1 MHEDVSETS
10 DSRTWLLLLHQLPPQ
25 PAYFRVKIWRRLQG
39 LGAVAV
45 KNSVYALPANDDAL
59 EDFQWLTKEIVAGG
73 GEATIVEARFVDG
86 LSDQQVIAL
95 FDAARTADWDEIVA
109 EARQLGDGWRD
120 LSADDARTRIDR
132 LAKRAEKVAAID
144 FFGTTGRVTA
154 AGILEDLQRRLAG
167 DADREAPAMSID
179 AAVRLW
185 LNHTWVTR
193 RNVAVDRIASAW
205 LIRRFIDPQARFKF
219 VDGRGYK
226 PEPDE
231 LRFDMFEAE
240 FTHEGDRCTFET
252 LLRRASFDDPALTA
266 IGEVV
271 HDIDLK
277 DDRYERPET
286 AGVATLMNALARG
299 PLDDAA
305 RLARGGDLFDG
316 LYEAFTAAAKKG
328 KKK

>member
-1 MHEDVSETS
+1 MTDASIARS
-10 DSRTWLLLLHQLPPQ
+10 WLLLLHQLPPQ
-25 PAYFRVKIWRRLQG
+25 PAYFRVKIWRRLQS
-39 LGAVAV
+39 LGAVGV

-59 EDFQWLTKEIVAGG
+59 EDFQWLAQEIVAGG
-73 GEATIVEARFVDG
+73 GEATIVEARLVEG

-109 EARQLGDGWRD
+109 EARQLADGWRE
-120 LSADDARTRIDR
+120 LAAEEARTRVER
-132 LAKRAEKVAAID
+132 LAKRAEKIAAID
-144 FFGTTGRVTA
+144 FFGTTGRVAA
-154 AGILEDLQRRLAG
+154 AGIIEELQRRLAG
-167 DADREAPAMSID
+167 GAEREVPAMTTE
-179 AAVRLW
+179 AALKLW
-185 LNHTWVTR
+185 LNRTWVTR

-226 PEPDE
+226 PEPEE

-252 LLRRASFDDPALTA
+252 LLRRASLDDPALVA

-286 AGVATLMNALARG
+286 AGVATLMSALANG
-299 PLDDAA
+299 PLDDAG
-305 RLARGGDLFDG
+305 RLARGADLLDG
-316 LYEAFTAAAKKG
+316 LYDAFAAAAKKE

>member
-1 MHEDVSETS
+1 MTDASIARS
-10 DSRTWLLLLHQLPPQ
+10 WLLLLHQLPPQ
-25 PAYFRVKIWRRLQG
+25 PAYFRVKIWRRLQS

-59 EDFQWLTKEIVAGG
+59 EDFQWLAQEIVAGG
-73 GEATIVEARFVDG
+73 GEATIVEARLVDG

-109 EARQLGDGWRD
+109 EARQLADGWRE
-120 LSADDARTRIDR
+120 LAADEARTRVER
-132 LAKRAEKVAAID
+132 LAKRAEKIAAID
-144 FFGTTGRVTA
+144 FFGTTGRVAA
-154 AGILEDLQRRLAG
+154 AGLIEELQRRLAG
-167 DADREAPAMSID
+167 GAEREAPAMTTE
-179 AAVRLW
+179 AALKLW
-185 LNHTWVTR
+185 LNRTWVTR

-226 PEPDE
+226 PEPEE

-252 LLRRASFDDPALTA
+252 LLRRASLDDPALVA

-286 AGVATLMNALARG
+286 AGVATLMSALANG

-305 RLARGGDLFDG
+305 RLARGADLLDG
-316 LYEAFTAAAKKG
+316 LYDAFAAAAKKE

>member
-1 MHEDVSETS
+1 VTETFDGRS
-10 DSRTWLLLLHQLPPQ
+10 WFLLLHQLPPQ

-45 KNSVYALPANDDAL
+45 KNSVYALPAHDDAL
-59 EDFQWLTKEIVAGG
+59 EDFQWLAQEIVAGG

-109 EARQLGDGWRD
+109 EARQLGEGWGE
-120 LSADDARTRIDR
+120 LSADEARTRVER

-144 FFGTTGRVTA
+144 FFGTAGRVTA
-154 AGILEDLQRRLAG
+154 AGLIEEFQRRLMGGAE
-167 DADREAPAMSID
+167 REAPAMTTD
-179 AAVRLW
+179 AGLKLW
-185 LNHTWVTR
+185 LDRTWVTR

-205 LIRRFIDPQARFKF
+205 LIKRFIDPQACFKF

-226 PEPDE
+226 PEPGE

-252 LLRRASFDDPALTA
+252 LLRRAALDDPALTA

-286 AGVATLMNALARG
+286 AGVATLMGALATG
-299 PLDDAA
+299 PLDDDA
-305 RLARGGDLFDG
+305 RLARGADLFDS
-316 LYEAFTAAAKKG
+316 LYDAFAAGARKGRKK
-328 KKK
+328 